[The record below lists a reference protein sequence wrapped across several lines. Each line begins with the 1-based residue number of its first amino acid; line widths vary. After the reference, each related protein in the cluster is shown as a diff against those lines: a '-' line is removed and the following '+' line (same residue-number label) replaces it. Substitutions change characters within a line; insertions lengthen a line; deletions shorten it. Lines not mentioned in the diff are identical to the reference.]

1 MTISGS
7 VSRNIPG
14 LLAVVLAGLAAV
26 FATLGYF
33 ARGGGA
39 ADDWEARVRRAAE
52 LQNNKLYAAAAA
64 EFAPL
69 LDNPA
74 IPDEKRANYAFTI
87 GQIYQDDLHDYENAA
102 AFFVRARAFHPR
114 PGLDHEIGQR
124 LVECF
129 ENLGRSFDAA
139 RQLADYT
146 TPDDKSKAAPG
157 DVIVAKIGDRQI
169 TLSEVEAELQKL
181 PAAVQGEF
189 TTPEKKKD
197 FVKQYIGMELLYA
210 SAVRRGLDRNP
221 ELLRQYGELKKQ
233 LVLDQMLRTEVID
246 KISVTDTDLDLFYR
260 AHKSDLFGDKPMNEV
275 RPQIELEYRR
285 MKQREKYAEMIEKLI
300 TAEPVTIY
308 DDRLK

>member
-26 FATLGYF
+26 FATQGYF
-33 ARGGGA
+33 VRGGGA

-146 TPDDKSKAAPG
+146 APDDKSKAAPG

-260 AHKSDLFGDKPMNEV
+260 AHKSDLFGDKPLNEV
-275 RPQIELEYRR
+275 RPQVELEYRR